1 MLGRRCPQAL
11 FLASRTGRITLQ
23 PKPPGAQAPVIG
35 QTIDAFQSRLVK
47 NVRFCCPSR
56 AGWYKECAGI
66 RACTEVNQTVTR
78 KIAATTPARAKK
90 RPAARRSA
98 AKATNA
104 AAKDRSQPRFA
115 PIRTKRVFE
124 EICEQ
129 VRREMAAG
137 SLRPGDKLP
146 PERELALKL
155 GVSRAAVREALRSL
169 EIAGVVGLHKGAHGG
184 AFILKGDPDIVT
196 RSIRDMFHLGRISL
210 DNLTEARTL
219 VMQMAIELVCE
230 RIRPTALAALEK
242 NVDRLTTLPTSGIA
256 SERVAISAEF
266 YRLISQATDNT
277 VLQVII
283 EALTDI
289 VLQQVEQSN
298 IEFFPNLIAHRR
310 RLVEYIATRQVDEAK
325 REMTEHLQRLRRH
338 LMRAER
344 TAADNRATSALA
356 EESSR

>member
-1 MLGRRCPQAL
+1 
-11 FLASRTGRITLQ
+11 
-23 PKPPGAQAPVIG
+23 
-35 QTIDAFQSRLVK
+35 
-47 NVRFCCPSR
+47 
-56 AGWYKECAGI
+56 
-66 RACTEVNQTVTR
+66 VTP
-78 KIAATTPARAKK
+78 PARAKS
-90 RPAARRSA
+90 ARRPV
-98 AKATNA
+98 AKAVETV
-104 AAKDRSQPRFA
+104 AKDRSQPRFA

-155 GVSRAAVREALRSL
+155 GVSRAAVREAFRSL
-169 EIAGVVGLHKGAHGG
+169 EIAGVVGLHKGARGG

-219 VMQMAIELVCE
+219 VMQLAMQLACE
-230 RIRPTALAALEK
+230 RIRPTTLAALER
-242 NVDRLTTLPTSGIA
+242 NVERLTMLPVSGKA
-256 SERVAISAEF
+256 AERVAISAEF

-277 VLQVII
+277 VMQVII

-310 RLVEYIATRQVDEAK
+310 RLVEYIANRQVDEAK

-344 TAADNRATSALA
+344 ETAGNKLARPLA
-356 EESSR
+356 EETTR

>member
-1 MLGRRCPQAL
+1 
-11 FLASRTGRITLQ
+11 
-23 PKPPGAQAPVIG
+23 
-35 QTIDAFQSRLVK
+35 
-47 NVRFCCPSR
+47 
-56 AGWYKECAGI
+56 
-66 RACTEVNQTVTR
+66 VTP
-78 KIAATTPARAKK
+78 PARAKS
-90 RPAARRSA
+90 ARRPV
-98 AKATNA
+98 AKAVETV
-104 AAKDRSQPRFA
+104 AKDRSQPRFA

-137 SLRPGDKLP
+137 TLRPGDKLP

-155 GVSRAAVREALRSL
+155 GVSRAAVREAFRSL
-169 EIAGVVGLHKGAHGG
+169 EIAGVVGLHKGARGG

-219 VMQMAIELVCE
+219 VMQLAMQLACE
-230 RIRPTALAALEK
+230 RIRPTTLAALER
-242 NVDRLTTLPTSGIA
+242 NVERLTMLPVSGKA
-256 SERVAISAEF
+256 AERVAISAEF

-277 VLQVII
+277 VMQVII

-298 IEFFPNLIAHRR
+298 IEFFPNLITHRR
-310 RLVEYIATRQVDEAK
+310 RLVEYIANRQVDEAK

-344 TAADNRATSALA
+344 ETAGNKLARPLA
-356 EESSR
+356 EETTR

>member
-1 MLGRRCPQAL
+1 LHPH
-11 FLASRTGRITLQ
+11 LAGS
-23 PKPPGAQAPVIG
+23 
-35 QTIDAFQSRLVK
+35 
-47 NVRFCCPSR
+47 
-56 AGWYKECAGI
+56 E
-66 RACTEVNQTVTR
+66 EVDKTVTR
-78 KIAATTPARAKK
+78 KTTIAAATPARAKK
-90 RPAARRSA
+90 RSTTRPAAT
-98 AKATNA
+98 KATDTV
-104 AAKDRSQPRFA
+104 AKDRSQPRFA

-169 EIAGVVGLHKGAHGG
+169 EIAGVVGLHKGARGG
-184 AFILKGDPDIVT
+184 AFILKGDPDLVT

-219 VMQMAIELVCE
+219 VMQLAMQLACE
-230 RIRPTALAALEK
+230 RIRPTTIAALER
-242 NVDRLTTLPTSGIA
+242 NVDRLTTLPVSGKA
-256 SERVAISAEF
+256 AERVAISAEF

-344 TAADNRATSALA
+344 TAAENKTIRPLVEETS
-356 EESSR
+356 R

>member
-1 MLGRRCPQAL
+1 MTP
-11 FLASRTGRITLQ
+11 
-23 PKPPGAQAPVIG
+23 
-35 QTIDAFQSRLVK
+35 
-47 NVRFCCPSR
+47 
-56 AGWYKECAGI
+56 
-66 RACTEVNQTVTR
+66 
-78 KIAATTPARAKK
+78 PARAKS
-90 RPAARRSA
+90 ARRPV
-98 AKATNA
+98 AKAVETV
-104 AAKDRSQPRFA
+104 AKDRSQPRFA

-137 SLRPGDKLP
+137 TLRPGDKLP

-155 GVSRAAVREALRSL
+155 GVSRAAVREAFRSL
-169 EIAGVVGLHKGAHGG
+169 EIAGVVGLHKGARGG

-219 VMQMAIELVCE
+219 VMQLAMQLACE
-230 RIRPTALAALEK
+230 RIRPTTLAALER
-242 NVDRLTTLPTSGIA
+242 NVERLTMLPVSGKA
-256 SERVAISAEF
+256 AERVAISAEF

-277 VLQVII
+277 VMQVII

-298 IEFFPNLIAHRR
+298 IEFFPNLITHRR
-310 RLVEYIATRQVDEAK
+310 RLVEYIANRQVDEAK

-344 TAADNRATSALA
+344 ETAGNKPAGPLA
-356 EESSR
+356 EETTR

>member
-1 MLGRRCPQAL
+1 
-11 FLASRTGRITLQ
+11 
-23 PKPPGAQAPVIG
+23 
-35 QTIDAFQSRLVK
+35 
-47 NVRFCCPSR
+47 
-56 AGWYKECAGI
+56 
-66 RACTEVNQTVTR
+66 VTP
-78 KIAATTPARAKK
+78 PARTKS
-90 RPAARRSA
+90 ARRPV
-98 AKATNA
+98 AKAVETV
-104 AAKDRSQPRFA
+104 AKDRSQPRFA

-137 SLRPGDKLP
+137 TLRPGDKLP

-155 GVSRAAVREALRSL
+155 GVSRAAVREAFRSL
-169 EIAGVVGLHKGAHGG
+169 EIAGVVGLHKGARGG

-219 VMQMAIELVCE
+219 VMQLAMQLACE
-230 RIRPTALAALEK
+230 RIRPTTLAALER
-242 NVDRLTTLPTSGIA
+242 NVERLTMLPASGKA
-256 SERVAISAEF
+256 AERVAISAEF

-277 VLQVII
+277 VMQVII

-310 RLVEYIATRQVDEAK
+310 RLVEHIANRQVDEAK

-344 TAADNRATSALA
+344 ETAGNKLARPLA
-356 EESSR
+356 EETTR

>member
-1 MLGRRCPQAL
+1 VAG
-11 FLASRTGRITLQ
+11 SKEVDKT
-23 PKPPGAQAPVIG
+23 VI
-35 QTIDAFQSRLVK
+35 
-47 NVRFCCPSR
+47 
-56 AGWYKECAGI
+56 
-66 RACTEVNQTVTR
+66 R
-78 KIAATTPARAKK
+78 KTTIAATPARAKK
-90 RPAARRSA
+90 RSAARRLA
-98 AKATNA
+98 AKAIDTVSN
-104 AAKDRSQPRFA
+104 DRSQPRFA

-169 EIAGVVGLHKGAHGG
+169 EIAGVVGLHKGARGG
-184 AFILKGDPDIVT
+184 AFILKGDPDLVT

-219 VMQMAIELVCE
+219 VMQVAMQLACE
-230 RIRPTALAALEK
+230 RIRPTTVAALEK
-242 NVDRLTTLPTSGIA
+242 NVDRLTTLPASGKA
-256 SERVAISAEF
+256 SERVAVSAEF

-310 RLVEYIATRQVDEAK
+310 RLVEYVATGQVDEAR

-344 TAADNRATSALA
+344 TAAENKTIRALA
-356 EESSR
+356 EETTR

>member
-1 MLGRRCPQAL
+1 LHSH
-11 FLASRTGRITLQ
+11 LAGS
-23 PKPPGAQAPVIG
+23 
-35 QTIDAFQSRLVK
+35 
-47 NVRFCCPSR
+47 
-56 AGWYKECAGI
+56 E
-66 RACTEVNQTVTR
+66 EVDKTVTR
-78 KIAATTPARAKK
+78 KTTIAAATPARAKK
-90 RPAARRSA
+90 RSTTRPAAT
-98 AKATNA
+98 KATDA
-104 AAKDRSQPRFA
+104 VAKDRSQPRFA

-137 SLRPGDKLP
+137 TLRPGDKLP

-169 EIAGVVGLHKGAHGG
+169 EIAGVVGLHKGARGG
-184 AFILKGDPDIVT
+184 AFILKGDPDLVT

-219 VMQMAIELVCE
+219 VMQVAMQLACE
-230 RIRPTALAALEK
+230 RIRPTTVAALER
-242 NVDRLTTLPTSGIA
+242 NVDRLTTLPVSGKA
-256 SERVAISAEF
+256 AERVAISAEF

-344 TAADNRATSALA
+344 TAAENKTIRLLA
-356 EESSR
+356 EETSR

>member
-1 MLGRRCPQAL
+1 MN
-11 FLASRTGRITLQ
+11 
-23 PKPPGAQAPVIG
+23 AQAS
-35 QTIDAFQSRLVK
+35 ALH
-47 NVRFCCPSR
+47 
-56 AGWYKECAGI
+56 
-66 RACTEVNQTVTR
+66 EVNKAVTR
-78 KIAATTPARAKK
+78 KTTIAATTPAHAKK
-90 RPAARRSA
+90 APAAVRRL
-98 AKATNA
+98 AKVANST
-104 AAKDRSQPRFA
+104 AKDRSQPQFA

-219 VMQMAIELVCE
+219 VMQMAMELVCE
-230 RIRPTALAALEK
+230 RIRPTAVAALEK
-242 NVDRLTTLPTSGIA
+242 NVDRLTTLPASGKA

-283 EALTDI
+283 EALTEI
-289 VLQQVEQSN
+289 VLQQVEESN

-310 RLVEYIATRQVDEAK
+310 RLVEHIAKREVDDAK

-344 TAADNRATSALA
+344 TAADSKAARALV
-356 EESSR
+356 EEAAR

>member
-1 MLGRRCPQAL
+1 MIKK
-11 FLASRTGRITLQ
+11 TT
-23 PKPPGAQAPVIG
+23 
-35 QTIDAFQSRLVK
+35 
-47 NVRFCCPSR
+47 
-56 AGWYKECAGI
+56 
-66 RACTEVNQTVTR
+66 
-78 KIAATTPARAKK
+78 IAATTPVRAKK
-90 RPAARRSA
+90 RPAARRPAPA
-98 AKATNA
+98 ASN

-219 VMQMAIELVCE
+219 VMQMAIELACA
-230 RIRPTALAALEK
+230 RIRPTAMAALER
-242 NVDRLTTLPTSGIA
+242 NVDRLTLLPASGKA

-266 YRLISQATDNT
+266 YRLISQATENT

-310 RLVEYIATRQVDEAK
+310 RLVGYIATQQVDEAK

-344 TAADNRATSALA
+344 TAADNKAISALA
-356 EESSR
+356 EETSR

>member
-1 MLGRRCPQAL
+1 MRRELGEADK
-11 FLASRTGRITLQ
+11 T
-23 PKPPGAQAPVIG
+23 VI
-35 QTIDAFQSRLVK
+35 
-47 NVRFCCPSR
+47 
-56 AGWYKECAGI
+56 
-66 RACTEVNQTVTR
+66 R
-78 KIAATTPARAKK
+78 KTTIAATAVRAKK
-90 RPAARRSA
+90 RRTAPLR
-98 AKATNA
+98 ATKTNNPVA
-104 AAKDRSQPRFA
+104 TDRSQPRFA

-169 EIAGVVGLHKGAHGG
+169 EIAGVVGLHKGARGG
-184 AFILKGDPDIVT
+184 AFILKGDPDLVT

-219 VMQMAIELVCE
+219 VMQIAMQLASE
-230 RIRPTALAALEK
+230 RIRPTTVAALEK
-242 NVDRLTTLPTSGIA
+242 NVDRLTMLPVSGKA

-310 RLVEYIATRQVDEAK
+310 RLVEYIATGQVDEAK

-344 TAADNRATSALA
+344 SAAGNKAVRPLA
-356 EESSR
+356 EETSP

>member
-1 MLGRRCPQAL
+1 MNRRLREADK
-11 FLASRTGRITLQ
+11 T
-23 PKPPGAQAPVIG
+23 VI
-35 QTIDAFQSRLVK
+35 
-47 NVRFCCPSR
+47 
-56 AGWYKECAGI
+56 
-66 RACTEVNQTVTR
+66 R
-78 KIAATTPARAKK
+78 KTTIAATPVRAKK
-90 RPAARRSA
+90 RRAAPRV
-98 AKATNA
+98 ATKTIELIA
-104 AAKDRSQPRFA
+104 TDRSQPRFA

-169 EIAGVVGLHKGAHGG
+169 EIAGVVGLHKGAKGG
-184 AFILKGDPDIVT
+184 AFILKGDPDLVT

-219 VMQMAIELVCE
+219 VMQIAMQLASE
-230 RIRPTALAALEK
+230 RIRPTTVAALER
-242 NVDRLTTLPTSGIA
+242 NVDRLTLLPVSGKA

-289 VLQQVEQSN
+289 VLQQVEESN

-344 TAADNRATSALA
+344 SAAGNKAIRPLA
-356 EESSR
+356 EETSP

>member
-1 MLGRRCPQAL
+1 
-11 FLASRTGRITLQ
+11 
-23 PKPPGAQAPVIG
+23 
-35 QTIDAFQSRLVK
+35 
-47 NVRFCCPSR
+47 
-56 AGWYKECAGI
+56 
-66 RACTEVNQTVTR
+66 VTP
-78 KIAATTPARAKK
+78 PARAKS
-90 RPAARRSA
+90 ARRPV
-98 AKATNA
+98 AKAVETV
-104 AAKDRSQPRFA
+104 AKDRSQPRFA

-137 SLRPGDKLP
+137 TLRPGDKLP

-155 GVSRAAVREALRSL
+155 GVSRAAVREAFRSL
-169 EIAGVVGLHKGAHGG
+169 EIAGVVGLHKGARGG

-219 VMQMAIELVCE
+219 VMQLAMQLACE
-230 RIRPTALAALEK
+230 RIRPTTLAALER
-242 NVDRLTTLPTSGIA
+242 NVERLTMLPVSGKA
-256 SERVAISAEF
+256 AERVAISAEF

-277 VLQVII
+277 VMQVII

-310 RLVEYIATRQVDEAK
+310 RLVEYIANRQVDEAK

-344 TAADNRATSALA
+344 ETAGNKLARPLA
-356 EESSR
+356 EETTR

>member
-1 MLGRRCPQAL
+1 MH
-11 FLASRTGRITLQ
+11 FNSISSRTFGSAVH
-23 PKPPGAQAPVIG
+23 PGQLGIRNEG
-35 QTIDAFQSRLVK
+35 
-47 NVRFCCPSR
+47 
-56 AGWYKECAGI
+56 AGI

-78 KIAATTPARAKK
+78 KTIAATTSAPAKK
-90 RPAARRSA
+90 APAARRPA
-98 AKATNA
+98 AKATDA

-137 SLRPGDKLP
+137 TLRPGDKLP

-155 GVSRAAVREALRSL
+155 GVSRAAVREAFRSL
-169 EIAGVVGLHKGAHGG
+169 EIAGVVGLHKGARGG

-219 VMQMAIELVCE
+219 VMQLAMQLACE
-230 RIRPTALAALEK
+230 RIRPTTLAALER
-242 NVDRLTTLPTSGIA
+242 NVERLTMLPVSGRA
-256 SERVAISAEF
+256 AERVAISAEF

-277 VLQVII
+277 VMQVII

-310 RLVEYIATRQVDEAK
+310 RLVEYIANRQVDEAK

-344 TAADNRATSALA
+344 ETAGNKLARPLA
-356 EESSR
+356 EETTR

>member
-1 MLGRRCPQAL
+1 LHSH
-11 FLASRTGRITLQ
+11 LAGL
-23 PKPPGAQAPVIG
+23 
-35 QTIDAFQSRLVK
+35 
-47 NVRFCCPSR
+47 
-56 AGWYKECAGI
+56 E
-66 RACTEVNQTVTR
+66 EVDKTVTR
-78 KIAATTPARAKK
+78 KTTIAAATPARAKK
-90 RPAARRSA
+90 RATTRPTAT
-98 AKATNA
+98 KATDA
-104 AAKDRSQPRFA
+104 VAKDRSQPRFA

-137 SLRPGDKLP
+137 TLRPGDKLP

-169 EIAGVVGLHKGAHGG
+169 EIAGVVGLHKGARGG
-184 AFILKGDPDIVT
+184 AFILKGDPDLVT

-219 VMQMAIELVCE
+219 VMQVAMQLACE
-230 RIRPTALAALEK
+230 RIRPTTVAALER
-242 NVDRLTTLPTSGIA
+242 NVDRLTTLPVSGKA
-256 SERVAISAEF
+256 AERVAISAEF

-344 TAADNRATSALA
+344 TAAENKTIRLLA
-356 EESSR
+356 EETSR

>member
-1 MLGRRCPQAL
+1 
-11 FLASRTGRITLQ
+11 
-23 PKPPGAQAPVIG
+23 
-35 QTIDAFQSRLVK
+35 
-47 NVRFCCPSR
+47 
-56 AGWYKECAGI
+56 
-66 RACTEVNQTVTR
+66 VTR
-78 KIAATTPARAKK
+78 KTTIAATTPARARK
-90 RPAARRSA
+90 RPAAPRPA
-98 AKATNA
+98 IKVTDT

-137 SLRPGDKLP
+137 TLRPGDKLP
-146 PERELALKL
+146 AERELALKL

-169 EIAGVVGLHKGAHGG
+169 EIAGVVGLHKGARGG
-184 AFILKGDPDIVT
+184 AFILKGDPDLVT

-219 VMQMAIELVCE
+219 VMQLAMQLACE
-230 RIRPTALAALEK
+230 RIRPTTVAALER
-242 NVDRLTTLPTSGIA
+242 NVDRLTTLPVSGKA
-256 SERVAISAEF
+256 AERVAISAEF

-277 VLQVII
+277 VLQMII

-344 TAADNRATSALA
+344 TAAELRTIRTLA
-356 EESSR
+356 EETSR

>member
-1 MLGRRCPQAL
+1 M
-11 FLASRTGRITLQ
+11 
-23 PKPPGAQAPVIG
+23 
-35 QTIDAFQSRLVK
+35 
-47 NVRFCCPSR
+47 
-56 AGWYKECAGI
+56 
-66 RACTEVNQTVTR
+66 TR
-78 KIAATTPARAKK
+78 KTTIAAATPARAKQ
-90 RPAARRSA
+90 RSA
-98 AKATNA
+98 AGQNA
-104 AAKDRSQPRFA
+104 AKLSQPIAKDRSQPRFA

-137 SLRPGDKLP
+137 TLRPGDKLP

-169 EIAGVVGLHKGAHGG
+169 EIAGVVGLHKGARGG
-184 AFILKGDPDIVT
+184 AFILKGDPDLVT

-219 VMQMAIELVCE
+219 VMQLAMQLACE
-230 RIRPTALAALEK
+230 RIRPTTVAALER
-242 NVDRLTTLPTSGIA
+242 NVDRLTTLPTTGKA
-256 SERVAISAEF
+256 SARVAISAEF

-289 VLQQVEQSN
+289 VLQQVEDSN

-344 TAADNRATSALA
+344 TAAENKTIRALA
-356 EESSR
+356 EETLR

>member
-1 MLGRRCPQAL
+1 M
-11 FLASRTGRITLQ
+11 
-23 PKPPGAQAPVIG
+23 
-35 QTIDAFQSRLVK
+35 TIA
-47 NVRFCCPSR
+47 
-56 AGWYKECAGI
+56 
-66 RACTEVNQTVTR
+66 
-78 KIAATTPARAKK
+78 AATTARVKK
-90 RPAARRSA
+90 RPAVRRPS
-98 AKATNA
+98 AKAA
-104 AAKDRSQPRFA
+104 DPAAKDRSQPRFA

-219 VMQMAIELVCE
+219 VMQTAMELVCE
-230 RIRPTALAALEK
+230 RIRPTAVAALER
-242 NVDRLTTLPTSGIA
+242 NVDRLMTLPASGKA

-283 EALTDI
+283 EALSEI

-310 RLVEYIATRQVDEAK
+310 RLVAHIAKRQVDDAK

-344 TAADNRATSALA
+344 TAADSKAARVLA
-356 EESSR
+356 EETIR

>member
-1 MLGRRCPQAL
+1 
-11 FLASRTGRITLQ
+11 
-23 PKPPGAQAPVIG
+23 VI
-35 QTIDAFQSRLVK
+35 
-47 NVRFCCPSR
+47 
-56 AGWYKECAGI
+56 
-66 RACTEVNQTVTR
+66 R
-78 KIAATTPARAKK
+78 KTTIAAKTPARAKK
-90 RPAARRSA
+90 RPAVRRPA
-98 AKATNA
+98 AKAIDL

-129 VRREMAAG
+129 VRREMATG
-137 SLRPGDKLP
+137 TLRPGDKLP

-169 EIAGVVGLHKGAHGG
+169 EIAGVVGLHKGARGG
-184 AFILKGDPDIVT
+184 AFILKGDPDLVT

-219 VMQMAIELVCE
+219 VMQVAMQLACE
-230 RIRPTALAALEK
+230 RIRPTTVAALER
-242 NVDRLTTLPTSGIA
+242 NVDRLTTLPASGKA

-310 RLVEYIATRQVDEAK
+310 RLVECIATRRVDEAK

-344 TAADNRATSALA
+344 TAAESKTARALA
-356 EESSR
+356 EETSH

>member
-1 MLGRRCPQAL
+1 M
-11 FLASRTGRITLQ
+11 
-23 PKPPGAQAPVIG
+23 
-35 QTIDAFQSRLVK
+35 
-47 NVRFCCPSR
+47 
-56 AGWYKECAGI
+56 
-66 RACTEVNQTVTR
+66 
-78 KIAATTPARAKK
+78 IAATPVRAKK
-90 RPAARRSA
+90 RRAAPRPAPKTSDAV
-98 AKATNA
+98 AT
-104 AAKDRSQPRFA
+104 DRSQPRFA

-169 EIAGVVGLHKGAHGG
+169 EIAGVVGLHKGARGG
-184 AFILKGDPDIVT
+184 AFILKGDPDLVT

-219 VMQMAIELVCE
+219 IMQIAMQLASE
-230 RIRPTALAALEK
+230 RIRPTTVAALER
-242 NVDRLTTLPTSGIA
+242 NVDRLTMLPVSGKA

-298 IEFFPNLIAHRR
+298 IEFFPNLIS
-310 RLVEYIATRQVDEAK
+310 
-325 REMTEHLQRLRRH
+325 HL
-338 LMRAER
+338 
-344 TAADNRATSALA
+344 D
-356 EESSR
+356 

>member
-1 MLGRRCPQAL
+1 LHSH
-11 FLASRTGRITLQ
+11 LAGS
-23 PKPPGAQAPVIG
+23 KKV
-35 QTIDAFQSRLVK
+35 DK
-47 NVRFCCPSR
+47 
-56 AGWYKECAGI
+56 
-66 RACTEVNQTVTR
+66 TVTR
-78 KIAATTPARAKK
+78 KTTIAAATPARAKK
-90 RPAARRSA
+90 RSTTRPAAT
-98 AKATNA
+98 KATDTV
-104 AAKDRSQPRFA
+104 AKDRSQPRFA
-115 PIRTKRVFE
+115 PIRAKRVFE

-137 SLRPGDKLP
+137 TLRPGDKLP

-169 EIAGVVGLHKGAHGG
+169 EIAGVVGLHKGARGG
-184 AFILKGDPDIVT
+184 AFILKGDPDLVT

-219 VMQMAIELVCE
+219 VMQLAMQLACE
-230 RIRPTALAALEK
+230 RIRPTTVAALER
-242 NVDRLTTLPTSGIA
+242 NVDRLTTLPVSGKA
-256 SERVAISAEF
+256 AERVAISAEF

-310 RLVEYIATRQVDEAK
+310 RLVDYIATRQVDEAR

-344 TAADNRATSALA
+344 TAAENKTIRLLA
-356 EESSR
+356 EETSR

>member
-1 MLGRRCPQAL
+1 
-11 FLASRTGRITLQ
+11 
-23 PKPPGAQAPVIG
+23 VI
-35 QTIDAFQSRLVK
+35 
-47 NVRFCCPSR
+47 
-56 AGWYKECAGI
+56 
-66 RACTEVNQTVTR
+66 R
-78 KIAATTPARAKK
+78 KTATTAPAVRAKK
-90 RPAARRSA
+90 RRAAPRPA
-98 AKATNA
+98 AKAGDKA
-104 AAKDRSQPRFA
+104 AAATDRSQPRFA

-169 EIAGVVGLHKGAHGG
+169 EIAGVVGLHKGARGG
-184 AFILKGDPDIVT
+184 AFILKGDPDLVT

-219 VMQMAIELVCE
+219 IMQIAMQLASE
-230 RIRPTALAALEK
+230 RIRPTTVAALEK
-242 NVDRLTTLPTSGIA
+242 NVDRLTMLPASGKA

-283 EALTDI
+283 EALSDI

-310 RLVEYIATRQVDEAK
+310 RLVEYIATGQADEAK

-344 TAADNRATSALA
+344 SAAGNKAARSPA
-356 EESSR
+356 EETSL

>member
-1 MLGRRCPQAL
+1 
-11 FLASRTGRITLQ
+11 
-23 PKPPGAQAPVIG
+23 
-35 QTIDAFQSRLVK
+35 
-47 NVRFCCPSR
+47 
-56 AGWYKECAGI
+56 
-66 RACTEVNQTVTR
+66 VNETVTR
-78 KIAATTPARAKK
+78 KTTIAAATTARAKK
-90 RPAARRSA
+90 RTAVRRPS
-98 AKATNA
+98 AKAA
-104 AAKDRSQPRFA
+104 DAAKDRSQPRFA

-129 VRREMAAG
+129 VRCEMAAG

-219 VMQMAIELVCE
+219 VMQTAMELVCE
-230 RIRPTALAALEK
+230 RIRPTAIAALEK
-242 NVDRLTTLPTSGIA
+242 NVDRLTTLPASGKA

-283 EALTDI
+283 EALTEI

-310 RLVEYIATRQVDEAK
+310 RLVEHIAKRRVDDAK

-344 TAADNRATSALA
+344 TAADNKAVSALA
-356 EESSR
+356 EETSR

>member
-1 MLGRRCPQAL
+1 MD
-11 FLASRTGRITLQ
+11 S
-23 PKPPGAQAPVIG
+23 PVNRK
-35 QTIDAFQSRLVK
+35 T
-47 NVRFCCPSR
+47 
-56 AGWYKECAGI
+56 
-66 RACTEVNQTVTR
+66 TTV
-78 KIAATTPARAKK
+78 ATTPARAKK
-90 RPAARRSA
+90 PSARRPAAKVA
-98 AKATNA
+98 DTT
-104 AAKDRSQPRFA
+104 AKDRSQPRFA

-219 VMQMAIELVCE
+219 VMQLAMQLACE
-230 RIRPTALAALEK
+230 RIRPTTVAALEK
-242 NVDRLTTLPTSGIA
+242 NVDRLTTLPVSGKA

-277 VLQVII
+277 VMQVII
-283 EALTDI
+283 EALTEI

-310 RLVEYIATRQVDEAK
+310 RLVEHIAKHQVDDAK

-344 TAADNRATSALA
+344 TATDNKAISALA
-356 EESSR
+356 EEASR

>member
-1 MLGRRCPQAL
+1 M
-11 FLASRTGRITLQ
+11 TGGLR
-23 PKPPGAQAPVIG
+23 
-35 QTIDAFQSRLVK
+35 
-47 NVRFCCPSR
+47 
-56 AGWYKECAGI
+56 
-66 RACTEVNQTVTR
+66 EVDKAVTR
-78 KIAATTPARAKK
+78 KTTIAATTPARAKK
-90 RPAARRSA
+90 RPAATRPTT
-98 AKATNA
+98 KATDT

-137 SLRPGDKLP
+137 TLRPGDKLP
-146 PERELALKL
+146 AERELALKL

-169 EIAGVVGLHKGAHGG
+169 EIAGVVGLHKGARGG
-184 AFILKGDPDIVT
+184 AFILKGDPDLVT

-219 VMQMAIELVCE
+219 VMQLAMQLACE
-230 RIRPTALAALEK
+230 RIRPTTVAALER
-242 NVDRLTTLPTSGIA
+242 NVDRLTTLPVSGKA
-256 SERVAISAEF
+256 AERVAISAEF

-344 TAADNRATSALA
+344 AAAELKTVQTLA
-356 EESSR
+356 EETSR

>member
-1 MLGRRCPQAL
+1 VRR
-11 FLASRTGRITLQ
+11 
-23 PKPPGAQAPVIG
+23 
-35 QTIDAFQSRLVK
+35 
-47 NVRFCCPSR
+47 PS
-56 AGWYKECAGI
+56 
-66 RACTEVNQTVTR
+66 
-78 KIAATTPARAKK
+78 
-90 RPAARRSA
+90 
-98 AKATNA
+98 AKAA
-104 AAKDRSQPRFA
+104 DPAAKDRSQPRFA

-219 VMQMAIELVCE
+219 VMQTAMELVCE
-230 RIRPTALAALEK
+230 RIRPTAIAALEK
-242 NVDRLTTLPTSGIA
+242 NVDRLTTLPASGRA

-283 EALTDI
+283 EALTEI

-310 RLVEYIATRQVDEAK
+310 RLVEHIAKRQMEDAK

-344 TAADNRATSALA
+344 TAADSRPASALA
-356 EESSR
+356 EETTR

>member
-1 MLGRRCPQAL
+1 MTP
-11 FLASRTGRITLQ
+11 
-23 PKPPGAQAPVIG
+23 
-35 QTIDAFQSRLVK
+35 
-47 NVRFCCPSR
+47 
-56 AGWYKECAGI
+56 
-66 RACTEVNQTVTR
+66 
-78 KIAATTPARAKK
+78 PARTKS
-90 RPAARRSA
+90 ARRPV
-98 AKATNA
+98 AKAVETV
-104 AAKDRSQPRFA
+104 AKDRSQPRFA

-155 GVSRAAVREALRSL
+155 GVSRAAVREAFRSL
-169 EIAGVVGLHKGAHGG
+169 EIAGVVGLHKGARGG

-219 VMQMAIELVCE
+219 VMQLAMQLACE
-230 RIRPTALAALEK
+230 RIRPTTLAALER
-242 NVDRLTTLPTSGIA
+242 NVERLTMLPVSGKA
-256 SERVAISAEF
+256 AERVAISAEF

-277 VLQVII
+277 VMQVII

-310 RLVEYIATRQVDEAK
+310 RLVEYIANRQVDEAK

-344 TAADNRATSALA
+344 ETAGNKLARPLA
-356 EESSR
+356 EETTR

>member
-1 MLGRRCPQAL
+1 
-11 FLASRTGRITLQ
+11 
-23 PKPPGAQAPVIG
+23 
-35 QTIDAFQSRLVK
+35 
-47 NVRFCCPSR
+47 
-56 AGWYKECAGI
+56 
-66 RACTEVNQTVTR
+66 
-78 KIAATTPARAKK
+78 
-90 RPAARRSA
+90 
-98 AKATNA
+98 
-104 AAKDRSQPRFA
+104 
-115 PIRTKRVFE
+115 
-124 EICEQ
+124 
-129 VRREMAAG
+129 MAAG

-169 EIAGVVGLHKGAHGG
+169 EIAGVVGLHKGARGG
-184 AFILKGDPDIVT
+184 AFILKGDPDLVT

-219 VMQMAIELVCE
+219 VMQVAIELASA
-230 RIRPTALAALEK
+230 RIRPTTVAALER
-242 NVDRLTTLPTSGIA
+242 NVDRLTTLPPSGKA

-310 RLVEYIATRQVDEAK
+310 RLVEYIATRQVDDAK

-344 TAADNRATSALA
+344 TAAENKTALALA
-356 EESSR
+356 EETSR

>member
-1 MLGRRCPQAL
+1 MTP
-11 FLASRTGRITLQ
+11 
-23 PKPPGAQAPVIG
+23 
-35 QTIDAFQSRLVK
+35 
-47 NVRFCCPSR
+47 
-56 AGWYKECAGI
+56 
-66 RACTEVNQTVTR
+66 
-78 KIAATTPARAKK
+78 PARAKS
-90 RPAARRSA
+90 ARRPV
-98 AKATNA
+98 AKAVETVA
-104 AAKDRSQPRFA
+104 EDRSQPRFA

-137 SLRPGDKLP
+137 TLRPGDKLP

-155 GVSRAAVREALRSL
+155 GVSRAAVREAFRSL
-169 EIAGVVGLHKGAHGG
+169 EIAGVVGLHKGARGG

-219 VMQMAIELVCE
+219 VMQLAMQLACE
-230 RIRPTALAALEK
+230 RIRPTTLAALER
-242 NVDRLTTLPTSGIA
+242 NVERLTMLPVSGKA
-256 SERVAISAEF
+256 AERVAISAEF

-277 VLQVII
+277 VMQVII

-298 IEFFPNLIAHRR
+298 IEFFPNLITHRR
-310 RLVEYIATRQVDEAK
+310 RLVEYIANRQVDEAK

-344 TAADNRATSALA
+344 ETAGNKLARPLA
-356 EESSR
+356 EETTR

>member
-1 MLGRRCPQAL
+1 
-11 FLASRTGRITLQ
+11 
-23 PKPPGAQAPVIG
+23 
-35 QTIDAFQSRLVK
+35 
-47 NVRFCCPSR
+47 
-56 AGWYKECAGI
+56 
-66 RACTEVNQTVTR
+66 VTP
-78 KIAATTPARAKK
+78 PARAKS
-90 RPAARRSA
+90 ARRPV
-98 AKATNA
+98 AKAVETV
-104 AAKDRSQPRFA
+104 AKDRSQPRFA

-155 GVSRAAVREALRSL
+155 GVSRAAVREAFRSL
-169 EIAGVVGLHKGAHGG
+169 EIAGVVGLHKGARGG

-219 VMQMAIELVCE
+219 VMQLAMQLACE
-230 RIRPTALAALEK
+230 RIRPTTLAALER
-242 NVDRLTTLPTSGIA
+242 NVERLTMLPVSGKA
-256 SERVAISAEF
+256 AERVAISAEF

-277 VLQVII
+277 VMQVII

-298 IEFFPNLIAHRR
+298 IEFFPNLITHRR
-310 RLVEYIATRQVDEAK
+310 RLVEYIANRQVDEAK

-344 TAADNRATSALA
+344 ETAGNKLARPLA
-356 EESSR
+356 EETTR

>member
-1 MLGRRCPQAL
+1 
-11 FLASRTGRITLQ
+11 
-23 PKPPGAQAPVIG
+23 
-35 QTIDAFQSRLVK
+35 
-47 NVRFCCPSR
+47 
-56 AGWYKECAGI
+56 
-66 RACTEVNQTVTR
+66 VTR
-78 KIAATTPARAKK
+78 KTTIAAATPALTKK
-90 RPAARRSA
+90 RPAARRPA
-98 AKATNA
+98 AKTIDPP
-104 AAKDRSQPRFA
+104 AKDRSQPRFA

-169 EIAGVVGLHKGAHGG
+169 EIAGVVGLHKGARGG
-184 AFILKGDPDIVT
+184 AFILKGDPDLVT

-219 VMQMAIELVCE
+219 VMQVAMQLACE
-230 RIRPTALAALEK
+230 RIRPTTVAALEK
-242 NVDRLTTLPTSGIA
+242 NVDRLTTLPASGKA
-256 SERVAISAEF
+256 AERVAISAEF

-325 REMTEHLQRLRRH
+325 REVTEHLQRLRRH

-344 TAADNRATSALA
+344 TAAENKTARTLA
-356 EESSR
+356 EEASR

>member
-1 MLGRRCPQAL
+1 V
-11 FLASRTGRITLQ
+11 SRKTT
-23 PKPPGAQAPVIG
+23 
-35 QTIDAFQSRLVK
+35 
-47 NVRFCCPSR
+47 
-56 AGWYKECAGI
+56 
-66 RACTEVNQTVTR
+66 
-78 KIAATTPARAKK
+78 IAATTPAGARKRRATR
-90 RPAARRSA
+90 RPAAKAIDQSA
-98 AKATNA
+98 KEG
-104 AAKDRSQPRFA
+104 RSQPKFA

-169 EIAGVVGLHKGAHGG
+169 EIAGVVGLHKGARGG
-184 AFILKGDPDIVT
+184 AFILKGDPDLVT

-219 VMQMAIELVCE
+219 VMQVAIQLACE
-230 RIRPTALAALEK
+230 RIRPTTLAALER
-242 NVDRLTTLPTSGIA
+242 NVDSLTTLPASGKA
-256 SERVAISAEF
+256 SERVAVSAEF

-310 RLVEYIATRQVDEAK
+310 RLVEYVARRQVDEAK

-344 TAADNRATSALA
+344 SAAENKTVRALA
-356 EESSR
+356 EETSR

>member
-1 MLGRRCPQAL
+1 M
-11 FLASRTGRITLQ
+11 
-23 PKPPGAQAPVIG
+23 
-35 QTIDAFQSRLVK
+35 
-47 NVRFCCPSR
+47 
-56 AGWYKECAGI
+56 
-66 RACTEVNQTVTR
+66 TR
-78 KIAATTPARAKK
+78 KTTTVATTPARARK
-90 RPAARRSA
+90 PAARRLP
-98 AKATNA
+98 AKTAEPV
-104 AAKDRSQPRFA
+104 AKDRSQPRFA

-146 PERELALKL
+146 AERELAAKL
-155 GVSRAAVREALRSL
+155 GVSRAA
-169 EIAGVVGLHKGAHGG
+169 
-184 AFILKGDPDIVT
+184 

-219 VMQMAIELVCE
+219 VMQVAMQLACE
-230 RIRPTALAALEK
+230 RIRPTTVAALER
-242 NVDRLTTLPTSGIA
+242 NVDRLTTLPASGKA
-256 SERVAISAEF
+256 SERVLISAEF

-289 VLQQVEQSN
+289 VLQQVEESN

-344 TAADNRATSALA
+344 TAAENKTMRALA
-356 EESSR
+356 EEASR

>member
-1 MLGRRCPQAL
+1 M
-11 FLASRTGRITLQ
+11 
-23 PKPPGAQAPVIG
+23 
-35 QTIDAFQSRLVK
+35 
-47 NVRFCCPSR
+47 
-56 AGWYKECAGI
+56 
-66 RACTEVNQTVTR
+66 
-78 KIAATTPARAKK
+78 IAATTPARARK
-90 RPAARRSA
+90 RPATRRPA
-98 AKATNA
+98 AKAIDQI
-104 AAKDRSQPRFA
+104 AKDGRSQPKFA

-169 EIAGVVGLHKGAHGG
+169 EIAGVVGLHKGARGG
-184 AFILKGDPDIVT
+184 AFILKGDPDLVT

-219 VMQMAIELVCE
+219 VMQVAIQLACE
-230 RIRPTALAALEK
+230 RIRPTTLAALER
-242 NVDRLTTLPTSGIA
+242 NVDSLTTLPASGKA
-256 SERVAISAEF
+256 SERVAVSAEF

-310 RLVEYIATRQVDEAK
+310 RLVEYVARRQVDDAK

-344 TAADNRATSALA
+344 TAAENKTVRALA
-356 EESSR
+356 EETSR

>member
-1 MLGRRCPQAL
+1 MRSHQ
-11 FLASRTGRITLQ
+11 
-23 PKPPGAQAPVIG
+23 
-35 QTIDAFQSRLVK
+35 
-47 NVRFCCPSR
+47 VRVR
-56 AGWYKECAGI
+56 K
-66 RACTEVNQTVTR
+66 EVNKTVTR
-78 KIAATTPARAKK
+78 KTTIAAITPVRAKK
-90 RPAARRSA
+90 RPAARPPA
-98 AKATNA
+98 AKAIEKAIET
-104 AAKDRSQPRFA
+104 AAKDRSHPRFA

-169 EIAGVVGLHKGAHGG
+169 EIAGVVGLHKGARGG
-184 AFILKGDPDIVT
+184 AFILKGDPDLVT

-219 VMQMAIELVCE
+219 VMQVAIELASE
-230 RIRPTALAALEK
+230 RIRPTTVAALER
-242 NVDRLTTLPTSGIA
+242 NVDRLTTLPPSGKA

-310 RLVEYIATRQVDEAK
+310 RLVEYIATRQVDDAK

-344 TAADNRATSALA
+344 TAAENKTALALA
-356 EESSR
+356 EETSR

>member
-1 MLGRRCPQAL
+1 VDQA
-11 FLASRTGRITLQ
+11 
-23 PKPPGAQAPVIG
+23 
-35 QTIDAFQSRLVK
+35 
-47 NVRFCCPSR
+47 
-56 AGWYKECAGI
+56 
-66 RACTEVNQTVTR
+66 VTR
-78 KIAATTPARAKK
+78 KTKIAAATPVRAKK
-90 RPAARRSA
+90 RPAARRP
-98 AKATNA
+98 ATKPIDTT
-104 AAKDRSQPRFA
+104 AKDRSQPRFA

-169 EIAGVVGLHKGAHGG
+169 EIAGVVGLHKGARGG
-184 AFILKGDPDIVT
+184 AFILKGDPDLVT

-219 VMQMAIELVCE
+219 VMQVAIELASE
-230 RIRPTALAALEK
+230 RIRPTTVAALER
-242 NVDRLTTLPTSGIA
+242 NVDRLTTLPASGKA

-310 RLVEYIATRQVDEAK
+310 RLVEYIATRQVDDAK

-344 TAADNRATSALA
+344 TAAEHKTALALA
-356 EESSR
+356 EETSR